1 VATNKPH
8 VSGGSVGSR
17 TGLPQRLWLVEEPQG
32 PVPAL
37 VGHLL
42 QMPAAWGGGHR
53 GTKATSLRPGLQD
66 SVPGSYMCD
75 VHPISQ
81 A

>member
-42 QMPAAWGGGHR
+42 QMPAAWGGGAPGHQSHVTQT
-53 GTKATSLRPGLQD
+53 GPAGFSPGLLY
-66 SVPGSYMCD
+66 V
-75 VHPISQ
+75 
-81 A
+81 